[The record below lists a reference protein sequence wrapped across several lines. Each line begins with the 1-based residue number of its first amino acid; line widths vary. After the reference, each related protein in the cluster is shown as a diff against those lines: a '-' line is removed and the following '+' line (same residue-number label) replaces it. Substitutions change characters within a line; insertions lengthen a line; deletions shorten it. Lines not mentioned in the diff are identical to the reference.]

1 MISQLFFSYVIVLRR
16 ISLRVRKRFPTMDHM
31 IEAGLLMP
39 DELKLMGG
47 LSEKGSKVKVLP
59 YTLSNGRRPFDS
71 PKSYSNMD
79 ALNYCRPIHF
89 LLEFFMRKL

>member
-1 MISQLFFSYVIVLRR
+1 
-16 ISLRVRKRFPTMDHM
+16 MDHM

-59 YTLSNGRRPFDS
+59 YTLAPQMAEDLSILF
-71 PKSYSNMD
+71 PKS
-79 ALNYCRPIHF
+79 
-89 LLEFFMRKL
+89 

>member
-1 MISQLFFSYVIVLRR
+1 
-16 ISLRVRKRFPTMDHM
+16 MDHM

-59 YTLSNGRRPFDS
+59 YTLSNGRRPFDIS

-79 ALNYCRPIHF
+79 ALNYYPPSNPFFIVSF
-89 LLEFFMRKL
+89 LMRIL

>member
-1 MISQLFFSYVIVLRR
+1 
-16 ISLRVRKRFPTMDHM
+16 MDHM

-59 YTLSNGRRPFDS
+59 YTLSNGRRPFDIS

-79 ALNYCRPIHF
+79 AVNYYRPIHF
-89 LLEFFMRKL
+89 FIGSFFMRKL

>member
-1 MISQLFFSYVIVLRR
+1 
-16 ISLRVRKRFPTMDHM
+16 MDHM

-59 YTLSNGRRPFDS
+59 YTLSNGRRPFDIS
-71 PKSYSNMD
+71 PKSYSNI
-79 ALNYCRPIHF
+79 AYCRPIHF
-89 LLEFFMRKL
+89 LKSFDRFLKVNHEILV